1 MKKLY
6 ALLVGMMMA
15 VMTASALSYDDAAR
29 QAYYLTDK
37 MAYELDLTDYQY
49 DRVYQINYDYLLRCN
64 YERDI
69 NGYLW
74 EYRNAALA
82 RVLTTRQWRKFNR
95 RDWFF
100 RPLRWLSGSWYFPVY
115 ERYHSHKYYRPA
127 PPPSYH
133 GPAHHHHGGAT
144 PPPPPG
150 GHGHNNGYK
159 PGPGQP
165 APNGGGYKPQPNNP
179 PRNNGGYRG
188 GNRNTGS
195 NNKPAPAPNGGGN
208 KPTPAPNGGGKPQQH
223 NSAPTTQP
231 SAPAS
236 RPVVNSSSTN
246 RGGSQ
251 SSTPSRSSGSSRS
264 SRR

>member
-6 ALLVGMMMA
+6 ALLVGMLMA

-82 RVLTTRQWRKFNR
+82 RVLSTRQWRKFNR

-100 RPLRWLSGSWYFPVY
+100 RPLRWLSGSWYFPIY
-115 ERYHSHKYYRPA
+115 ERYHSHRYYRPA

-144 PPPPPG
+144 PPPPPR
-150 GHGHNNGYK
+150 GHGHNNGYNGHNNGYK

-188 GNRNTGS
+188 GSRNSGS
-195 NNKPAPAPNGGGN
+195 SSNSTPNGGGY
-208 KPTPAPNGGGKPQQH
+208 KPQQT
-223 NSAPTTQP
+223 NSAP
-231 SAPAS
+231 SAPAT
-236 RPVVNSSSTN
+236 RPVTSSSPS

-251 SSTPSRSSGSSRS
+251 SNTPSRSSGSSRS

>member
-133 GPAHHHHGGAT
+133 GPAHHHGGAT

-159 PGPGQP
+159 PSPGQP

-208 KPTPAPNGGGKPQQH
+208 KPTPAPNGGGRPQQH

>member
-133 GPAHHHHGGAT
+133 GPAHHHGGAT

-208 KPTPAPNGGGKPQQH
+208 KPTPAPNGGGRPQQH

-236 RPVVNSSSTN
+236 RPVVNSSNTN